1 LRPDEPLDESLRS
14 SRSDRGFERVR
25 RVSFEVSADAYARFM
40 GRYAEPLAAKFV
52 ARSEVRSGQRALDV
66 GCGPGALTA
75 ELVARLGV
83 EAVSAVDPSESFVAA
98 TSQRFPQL
106 DVRRASAEQLPFPDD
121 TFDLGMAQL
130 VVHFMTDPVA
140 GLAEMARVTR
150 PGGRVAACVWDLT
163 GGRSPLSV
171 FWRAA
176 RELDPQVDDGSQRPG
191 GREGHLAD
199 LFETAGLHDVQS
211 TSLTVRVSY
220 ASFVDWWEPYTL
232 GVGPPGAYVAE
243 LDSGRRDE
251 LQAQCAKLLPA
262 APFEVEATAWTVLG
276 RA

>member
-1 LRPDEPLDESLRS
+1 M
-14 SRSDRGFERVR
+14 
-25 RVSFEVSADAYARFM
+25 SFDVSADAYARFM

-52 ARSEVRSGQRALDV
+52 ERSDVRSGQRALDV

-75 ELVARLGV
+75 ALVARLGV

-98 TSQRFPQL
+98 TGQRFPQL
-106 DVRRASAEQLPFPDD
+106 DVRCASAEQLPFPDD
-121 TFDLGMAQL
+121 TFDLALAQL

-150 PGGRVAACVWDLT
+150 PGGLVAACVWDLT
-163 GGRSPLSV
+163 DGGSPLSV

-176 RELDPQVDDGSQRPG
+176 RELDPHVQDESERPG
-191 GREGHLAD
+191 GREGDLAE
-199 LFETAGLHDVQS
+199 LFETAGLQDVQP

-232 GVGPPGAYVAE
+232 GVGPAGAHVAE
-243 LDSGRRDE
+243 LDSQRRDE

-262 APFEVEATAWTVLG
+262 APFEIEATAWTVLG